1 MPETQ
6 DRSHI
11 IRELK
16 QRGLEWIFDEVDD
29 LVQDARDK
37 TKIYDGILVFRPDAD
52 PNKKIAT
59 SYYIGR
65 VQLFSVLSEGAS
77 ELTETL
83 RRMATP
89 ARPGH
94 QFVMIATEDGVIFFA
109 EFPLSKNIKELN

>member
-1 MPETQ
+1 MSETKNK
-6 DRSHI
+6 SHI

-16 QRGLEWIFDEVDD
+16 KRGLAWIFDEVDD
-29 LVQDARDK
+29 LVQEARDK

-65 VQLFSVLSEGAS
+65 VQLFSVLSEGAP

-94 QFVMIATEDGVIFFA
+94 QFVMIWTENGAIFFA
-109 EFPLSKNIKELN
+109 EFPLSRTMMGLN